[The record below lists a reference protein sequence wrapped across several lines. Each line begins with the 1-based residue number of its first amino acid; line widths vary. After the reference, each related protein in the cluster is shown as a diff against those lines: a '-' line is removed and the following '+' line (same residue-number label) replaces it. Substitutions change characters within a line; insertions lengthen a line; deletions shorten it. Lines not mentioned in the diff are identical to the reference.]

1 MIDLN
6 AERELRSSIELFYYA
21 YRAFTSGPDHI
32 LERRGLARVHHRIL
46 YFVGRNPAITVN
58 SLLAT
63 LRVSKQALNAPLRQ
77 LLAMKLI
84 AASIPRDERVT
95 VRSPGHA
102 QNRAV
107 ERNRGQRLPG
117 LEVPDGHALVVGTS
131 GDVPPVGAHRHA
143 PHPGLVPGEFTEAF
157 AGGQVPDRRG
167 AVIGA
172 GHRVPPVGAHRH

>member
-84 AASIPRDERVT
+84 AASIPRDDRRVRQLT
-95 VRSPGHA
+95 LTPEGRRLETQLTATQMKQLARSFA
-102 QNRAV
+102 A
-107 ERNRGQRLPG
+107 
-117 LEVPDGHALVVGTS
+117 
-131 GDVPPVGAHRHA
+131 
-143 PHPGLVPGEFTEAF
+143 
-157 AGGQVPDRRG
+157 AGGEAASQWRQVMQQVCGPS
-167 AVIGA
+167 
-172 GHRVPPVGAHRH
+172 